1 MGLFDSLKHAGKKA
15 AEGAAPAGTAPVATG
30 AGTGGGSITA
40 GSAEESAVSSLL
52 GEGGSQLPALLDKL
66 GAGGL
71 GDTAA
76 SWVSKGSNLPVSA
89 DQIKTVLESD
99 QVAAVAAKLGISE
112 DAAAAKIADVLPGII
127 DKVTPDGVVPDPD
140 ALAANLTG
148 LIKKQF

>member
-1 MGLFDSLKHAGKKA
+1 MGLFDSLKNAGKKA
-15 AEGAAPAGTAPVATG
+15 AESAAPVGTAPAATG
-30 AGTGGGSITA
+30 AGSGGGSVTA
-40 GSAEESAVSSLL
+40 GSAEEGAVGALL

-66 GAGGL
+66 NAGGL
-71 GDTAA
+71 GDTVA
-76 SWVSKGSNLPVSA
+76 SWVSKGSNLPVNA

-99 QVAAVAAKLGISE
+99 QVAAVAGKLGISE

>member
-1 MGLFDSLKHAGKKA
+1 MGLFDSLKNAGKKA
-15 AEGAAPAGTAPVATG
+15 AESAAPVGTAPAATG
-30 AGTGGGSITA
+30 AGSGRRLGHRGFSRRACRRLAPRRRRKPASRIA
-40 GSAEESAVSSLL
+40 G
-52 GEGGSQLPALLDKL
+52 QL

-99 QVAAVAAKLGISE
+99 QVAAVAGKLGISE